1 MKIGIYDSG
10 SSAPAI
16 KPVILRLVPRN
27 DGVTVALVDESG
39 KEVTASSLVTFKNDG
54 TVYLHLA
61 INEEYG
67 LQLDTSGQQVV
78 AQHRF

>member
-1 MKIGIYDSG
+1 MNISIYNSG
-10 SSAPAI
+10 SNDPAI
-16 KPVILRLVPRN
+16 KPVILRLVPRG
-27 DGVTVALVDESG
+27 DGVTVVLVDESG
-39 KEVTASSLVTFKNDG
+39 KEVAGSSLVTFKNDG

-78 AQHRF
+78 AHHRF